1 MPTNVVILQGDITQL
16 KVDTIVPGDRIGT
29 RESYRTAL
37 RNAAERHAR
46 SIAFPDGPRAIPN
59 GSNALPDGSSA
70 FPDGP
75 PADRPHSG
83 RDAALIALTEVRDF
97 VATHPGTFSEIIFAC
112 WDTENYHLYKEIL
125 GGENRMIDIPT

>member
-37 RNAAERHAR
+37 RNAAERHTR
-46 SIAFPDGPRAIPN
+46 SIAFPDGPRPI
-59 GSNALPDGSSA
+59 PDGPNA

-75 PADRPHSG
+75 RADRPHSG

>member
-46 SIAFPDGPRAIPN
+46 SIAFPDGPRAIP
-59 GSNALPDGSSA
+59 DGPNA

-75 PADRPHSG
+75 RADRPHSG

-112 WDTENYHLYKEIL
+112 WDTENYHLYKEML

>member
-46 SIAFPDGPRAIPN
+46 SIAFPDGPRAIP
-59 GSNALPDGSSA
+59 DGPNA

-75 PADRPHSG
+75 RADRPHSG

-97 VATHPGTFSEIIFAC
+97 IATHPGTFSEIIFAC